1 LKGDHIIEYEG
12 YIRDGQELNIVMH
25 KSSGSLRSLMNEN
38 IRWNKAKVLK
48 LLIQVTSSMLKL
60 DKKFIR
66 HLDLKPENILYEK
79 EDYYKICDFG
89 CAELFDSE
97 LSINQHK
104 SLYFGTPRYL
114 PPEVSLG
121 YHETK
126 KNSTDIWSM
135 GVIIYELI
143 YGAHP
148 LIFEE

>member
-1 LKGDHIIEYEG
+1 MKGDHIIEYEG

-38 IRWNKAKVLK
+38 IRWNKAKALK

-89 CAELFDSE
+89 CA
-97 LSINQHK
+97 
-104 SLYFGTPRYL
+104 
-114 PPEVSLG
+114 
-121 YHETK
+121 
-126 KNSTDIWSM
+126 
-135 GVIIYELI
+135 
-143 YGAHP
+143 
-148 LIFEE
+148 